1 MSDQKAVVYYNNK
14 VAGYLSKVNGKYTFQ
29 YDENYL
35 NEENYPSISLSLP
48 KRKQPFESEK
58 LFAFFYGLLAEGDN
72 KEIQCRMLKIDEKD
86 HFTRLI
92 KTAGENT
99 IGAIIVR
106 EVG

>member
-1 MSDQKAVVYYNNK
+1 MNELKAVVYYNDIA
-14 VAGYLSKVNGKYTFQ
+14 AGCLSKINGKYIFQ

-35 NEENYPSISLSLP
+35 LEKYPPISISFP
-48 KRKQPFESEK
+48 KRTQPYESEK

-72 KEIQCRMLKIDEKD
+72 KEIQCRMLKIDEDD

-99 IGAIIVR
+99 IGAVTVR
-106 EVG
+106 EGE